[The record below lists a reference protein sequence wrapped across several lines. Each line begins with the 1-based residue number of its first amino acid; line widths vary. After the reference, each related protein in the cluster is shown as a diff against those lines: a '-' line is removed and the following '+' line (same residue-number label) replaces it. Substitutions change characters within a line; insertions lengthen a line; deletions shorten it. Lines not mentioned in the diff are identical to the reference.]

1 MKSLKTEKRGFS
13 CLLPL
18 IVSDGIGKGCIKRNR
33 NRAQFVNILK
43 SGPEAKRSTG
53 NSTTQTA
60 ANKIKGNLKT

>member
-1 MKSLKTEKRGFS
+1 M
-13 CLLPL
+13 LPL